1 MMLVLMLSLA
11 IAAPNPRTLDAPRK
25 AYSACIRQFETT
37 SRAAKL
43 QPAAY
48 STAIKGACP
57 AQAAALTR
65 ALTEFDIAMGS
76 KRATAASNAAIDVG
90 DYLVT
95 SDERYRDSV
104 GDSSAPN
111 PQ

>member
-1 MMLVLMLSLA
+1 MMLVLLISLA

-37 SRAAKL
+37 SRAAKMA
-43 QPAAY
+43 PAAY
-48 STAIKGACP
+48 SIAIKGACP

-65 ALTEFDIAMGS
+65 ALIEFDITMGS

-90 DYLVT
+90 DYLGN
-95 SDERYRDSV
+95 SDERYRDIV
-104 GDSSAPN
+104 EASSPAK

>member
-1 MMLVLMLSLA
+1 MLVTMIALA

-25 AYSACIRQFETT
+25 AYSACIRQFETS

-43 QPAAY
+43 DPAAY
-48 STAIKGACP
+48 SIAIKNACP

-65 ALTEFDIAMGS
+65 ALIDFDIAMGS

-95 SDERYRDSV
+95 SEERYRDVV
-104 GDSSAPN
+104 GGSSPPKA
-111 PQ
+111 Q